1 MLTREGLQEAQYKIF
16 GPYHRRRLSLPF
28 ASSRLR
34 YDVTLPLMPDNLNGL
49 AVLDYGGGDGA
60 MATLLAD
67 RGASVAVVDSS
78 RAALR
83 FAQSDARLKVVQAKT
98 DLPIKSGSFDLVT
111 LLETI
116 EHIDDTSEIRA
127 LAETSRVLKP
137 DGSAIISVPS
147 SNRAVRMKHYRHY
160 SYGDH
165 IKKCESVGLIPRKV
179 VFYRRPRL
187 NFLSRAAVYGVA
199 LTTEQKADGIVIS
212 ATKTNYNILQ

>member
-160 SYGDH
+160 SYGDL
-165 IKKCESVGLIPRKV
+165 IKKCAKQIED
-179 VFYRRPRL
+179 
-187 NFLSRAAVYGVA
+187 AVA
-199 LTTEQKADGIVIS
+199 KAENIAK
-212 ATKTNYNILQ
+212 ATKPEDMFKYMYAEMTPALKEQLEYVHENLGAKEE